1 MLESKIEKEVTKYAE
16 SLGWLAYKFTSP
28 GKRGVPD
35 HIYFKEGRTLLIE
48 FKQWGKMP
56 SKLQRLHINKLK
68 KELIPVYVIDSIV
81 TGKEVFNAY

>member
-16 SLGWLAYKFTSP
+16 LLGWLAYKFTSP

-56 SKLQRLHINKLK
+56 SNLQRLHINKI
-68 KELIPVYVIDSIV
+68 EAQLIDVYIIDSIE
-81 TGKEVFNAY
+81 TGKELFNAY